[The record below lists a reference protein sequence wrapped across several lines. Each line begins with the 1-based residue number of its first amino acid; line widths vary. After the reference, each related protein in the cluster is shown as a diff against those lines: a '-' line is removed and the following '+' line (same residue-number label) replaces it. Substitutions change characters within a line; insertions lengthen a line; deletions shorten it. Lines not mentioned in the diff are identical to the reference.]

1 MFSSQD
7 QGIKKLK
14 QELKS
19 YTTRRKEE
27 VPSNRVELL
36 MKDLLFS
43 HLQLLVILGCVV
55 GIFLGVLSRITGV
68 GQII

>member
-1 MFSSQD
+1 M
-7 QGIKKLK
+7 
-14 QELKS
+14 
-19 YTTRRKEE
+19 
-27 VPSNRVELL
+27 PSNRVELL

-55 GIFLGVLSRITGV
+55 GIFLGVLSQISGV